1 MKTWAGYLI
10 PRILA
15 EDLKT
20 SLQIQTQTLS
30 RISRSS
36 AESLNPR
43 PRVSDML
50 PDIWNWDI
58 RQDLVIS
65 HGTNTKVVINK
76 VSCT

>member
-43 PRVSDML
+43 PRVSDMR
-50 PDIWNWDI
+50 PDI
-58 RQDLVIS
+58 
-65 HGTNTKVVINK
+65 
-76 VSCT
+76 